1 MDVRCP
7 ICGSISRVK
16 GTAELPTFPF
26 CSDRCRLVD
35 LGKWME
41 GSYRFSRP
49 VAEDDL
55 SAADLDLQEENE
67 DPGS

>member
-7 ICGSISRVK
+7 SCGSVSKVS
-16 GTAELPTFPF
+16 GLAELPTFPF

-49 VAEDDL
+49 IVEDDL
-55 SAADLDLQEENE
+55 SAHDLDFEAEPE
-67 DPGS
+67 DPSS